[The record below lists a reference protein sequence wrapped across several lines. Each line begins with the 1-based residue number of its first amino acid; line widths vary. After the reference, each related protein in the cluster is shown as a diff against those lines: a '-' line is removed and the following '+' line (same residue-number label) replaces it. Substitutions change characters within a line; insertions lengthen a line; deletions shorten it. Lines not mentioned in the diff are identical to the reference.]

1 MTMLGELRGLV
12 VCGVAMQGQPQAAL
26 RLACGL
32 VGGLCLA
39 AEAGHPSLGSSS
51 KQGMLNES
59 LQPSNLEDQNKLS
72 HIPAGAPVFHLYS
85 MQQLSI
91 AFKASAAKTGIRGR
105 QGWLKTEPLA
115 LWEAYG
121 GWLGCLSRLV
131 SIYCNVV

>member
-1 MTMLGELRGLV
+1 MLGELRGLV

-59 LQPSNLEDQNKLS
+59 LQPSNLEDQNKPS
-72 HIPAGAPVFHLYS
+72 HIPAR
-85 MQQLSI
+85 QQLSF
-91 AFKASAAKTGIRGR
+91 AFKPWAAKTGTLGR
-105 QGWLKTEPLA
+105 QGWLKTGRQA
-115 LWEAYG
+115 LLEACG
-121 GWLGCLSRLV
+121 EGSSLVVCLDLYQ
-131 SIYCNVV
+131 SIVMKL